1 MECADIIMRIMKGND
16 YMFLNDTVI
25 KTAENQDLI
34 KTLVDMDEILS
45 DPSTTQD
52 AILTIKEYQAKIENE
67 ITSRIEKET

>member
-1 MECADIIMRIMKGND
+1 MEYVDTIMRIMKGND

>member
-1 MECADIIMRIMKGND
+1 MEYADTIMQIMKGND

>member
-1 MECADIIMRIMKGND
+1 MECADTTMQIMKGND

-25 KTAENQDLI
+25 KTTENQNLI
-34 KTLVDMDEILS
+34 KTLVDTDEILS

-52 AILTIKEYQAKIENE
+52 AVLTIKKYQAKIENE